1 VRGTSAGAFDLF
13 GDRYSSGDSKSTNG
27 ILILDLW
34 SLERRSI
41 RLAPSKLLLDHLG
54 KLVVAVMVLKDLD
67 QLSVR

>member
-13 GDRYSSGDSKSTNG
+13 GDRNSPGDSKSTNG

-41 RLAPSKLLLDHLG
+41 RLAPSKLLLDHLR